1 MENLSIDIIK
11 LLRYLIPGF
20 IAASIFY
27 SLTPF
32 PKQSPFERTVQALVF
47 TIFIQAL
54 VYGVKSILIFI
65 GYKYALLKWDANSEL
80 IWSIII
86 AILLGLTFSYLINND
101 KIHEKLRN
109 WNITKETS
117 YFSEWYSSFSNKENV
132 TYIVL
137 HFENGRRLYGW
148 PKEFPSAPE
157 KGHFIIEEASWLDD
171 DNNEIKITGVKSVLI
186 DVKKINLI
194 EFMEKHKEN

>member
-32 PKQSPFERTVQALVF
+32 PKQSPFERTVQALIF
-47 TIFIQAL
+47 TVFIQAL
-54 VYGVKSILIFI
+54 VYGVKSILIFV
-65 GYKYALLKWDANSEL
+65 GKRWTLLEWNTNFEL
-80 IWSIII
+80 PWSIII
-86 AILLGLTFSYLINND
+86 AILLGLIFSYLINND
-101 KIHEKLRN
+101 KTHKKLRDL
-109 WNITKETS
+109 NITKETS
-117 YFSEWYSSFSNKENV
+117 YFSEWYSAFSNKENI

-137 HFENGRRLYGW
+137 HFEDGRRLYGW

-157 KGHFIIEEASWLDD
+157 KGHFIIEKASWLDD
-171 DNNEIKITGVKSVLI
+171 NNNEIGITGVKSVI
-186 DVKKINLI
+186 VDVKEINLI
-194 EFMEKHKEN
+194 EFIEKHKEN